1 MINDRSLSGLP
12 RRQKFTPVACVYEC
26 RATHTAGVRSGRHR
40 IGRSASRGE
49 PWKVIAHWDLQPTAA
64 FHDRENRCNVR
75 SRLWA
80 GDVNPVLPTQSHTTH
95 GILRQVIA
103 RLKFRIFQKSCKFPP
118 KRERGLVSLAE
129 CAGRQ
134 CNGLRCVDLAT
145 NIVEKRL
152 GCFLTPN
159 MARGNTQGLA
169 ASFGV
174 DGEQFVYPR
183 HDRSCYGL
191 VRDRLSCELSRKPA
205 CGTSAAATSPG

>member
-1 MINDRSLSGLP
+1 MPGDPHSGSKVWKAPDR
-12 RRQKFTPVACVYEC
+12 E
-26 RATHTAGVRSGRHR
+26 
-40 IGRSASRGE
+40 IGKPGE
-49 PWKVIAHWDLQPTAA
+49 NPGKVIAHWDLQPTAA
-64 FHDRENRCNVR
+64 FHDRENRCNLR

-80 GDVNPVLPTQSHTTH
+80 ADVNPVLPTQSHGTH

-103 RLKFRIFQKSCKFPP
+103 QLKFRILQKSCKFPP
-118 KRERGLVSLAE
+118 KRERGLASLAE

-145 NIVEKRL
+145 NIIEKRL

-183 HDRSCYGL
+183 HDRSCYRVSGIQL
-191 VRDRLSCELSRKPA
+191 HRFENCLLA
-205 CGTSAAATSPG
+205 